1 MSENG
6 NQPAALII
14 GAGIAG
20 MQAALDIA
28 DAGFKVYL
36 VEREPSIGGHMAQL
50 DKTFPTLDCS
60 ACIMTPKMVDVARHP
75 NIELMTYAEPLSVE
89 GEAGAFRARVRQKAR
104 YVDLY
109 KCTGCGDCA
118 KVCPVVVPNEFDMEL
133 ADRHAVYVPFPQAVP
148 NKYTIDKR
156 GWPPCKD
163 ACPAHIDV
171 QGYVA
176 LIGQGKFA
184 EALALIRQTIP
195 FPGVIGRVCNHPCE
209 TACNRGEYDQ
219 PIAICALKRFVADW
233 EIRESGNQGAG
244 IGEPAVR
251 YPIPDTHRIAI
262 VGAGPA
268 GLTAAHDLALQGYGV
283 TVFEALPVAGGM
295 LAVGIP
301 DYRLPRDVL
310 DGEIA
315 RIEALGV
322 EIKLNTPVGGEG
334 GPSLD
339 DLRRDFDA
347 VFVGVGAH
355 LERQLRIEGE
365 DLDGVVPGALF
376 LRALNLKQQAAS
388 NKQQELATC
397 NLQLAA
403 KKVAVVGGGN
413 VAIDAARSALRLGAG
428 EVTIVYRRSR
438 AEMPASAWEVEDAEE
453 EGIHFHFLANP
464 IRILGQD
471 GLVVGIE
478 CVRMELGEP
487 DASGRRRPIPIAG
500 SEFVLDVDMVI
511 PAIGQA
517 PDLGFVGSDL
527 PITRWETLAADPNTL
542 ATGVPGV
549 FAGGDAVSGP
559 ATAIKAIA
567 AGKQA
572 AASIHR
578 YLQGEE
584 LIGPAEGLPVV
595 PFEDV
600 DLRRARKQAR
610 AAMPKLAH
618 EARTADFT
626 EVELGFTEEQAV
638 AEALRCLNCAVC
650 SECRQCV
657 VACQPGAID
666 HDMRDQVIE
675 LDVAAVVVATGFDPF
690 DATKKPELGYGRYP
704 NVISGLEFERLASA
718 SGPTKGKI
726 RINGTEPKEIV
737 FVHCVGSRDKAGA
750 AAGTGEEYC
759 SRICCMYTAKQAH
772 LAHDKVEGAKITAF
786 YMDVRAFG
794 KGFEEFYD
802 RVRAEG
808 VTYRRG
814 NPSEIY
820 KRGDKLIVRA
830 EDTLLGKTVEVPA
843 DLVVLAT
850 GVQPRHDADQV
861 AGMLGLEFSEDGFF
875 AEAHPELRPVDTRQP
890 GIFLAGTC
898 QAPKDIPDTV
908 AQAKAAAAGAIV
920 ALSRVKRE
928 LVEVG

>member
-6 NQPAALII
+6 QQPAALII

-60 ACIMTPKMVDVARHP
+60 SCILTPKMVDVGRHP

-89 GEAGAFRARVRQKAR
+89 GEAGRFRARVLQKAR
-104 YVDLY
+104 YVDLA
-109 KCTGCGDCA
+109 KCTGCDDCA
-118 KVCPVVVPNEFDMEL
+118 KVCPVVVPNEFDMNL
-133 ADRHAVYVPFPQAVP
+133 ADRHAIYIPFPQAVP

-176 LIGQGKFA
+176 LMGQGKFA

-209 TACNRGEYDQ
+209 EVCNRGEYDQ
-219 PIAICALKRFVADW
+219 PVAICSLKRFVADV
-233 EIRESGNQGAG
+233 EQD
-244 IGEPAVR
+244 PALL
-251 YPIPDTHRIAI
+251 PAIETHRDQTVAI

-268 GLTAAHDLALQGYGV
+268 GLTAAHDLALHGYGV

-301 DYRLPRDVL
+301 DYRLPRNVL
-310 DGEIA
+310 DREIA
-315 RIEALGV
+315 RIEALGI
-322 EIKLNTPVGGEG
+322 EIKLNTPVGGSG

-339 DLRRDFDA
+339 DLSHDYDA
-347 VFVGVGAH
+347 VFVAVGAH

-365 DLDGVVPGALF
+365 ELAGVAPGAVF
-376 LRALNLKQQAAS
+376 LRELNLGQPLSIGKR
-388 NKQQELATC
+388 
-397 NLQLAA
+397 
-403 KKVAVVGGGN
+403 VAVVGGGN
-413 VAIDAARSALRLGAG
+413 VAIDAARSALRLGAR

-438 AEMPASAWEVEDAEE
+438 AEMPASVWEVEDAEE
-453 EGIHFHFLANP
+453 EGIRFHFLANP

-471 GLVVGIE
+471 GHVAGIE
-478 CVRMELGEP
+478 CMRMELGEP

-517 PDLGFVGSDL
+517 PDLGFMGPGDAGPRAL
-527 PITRWETLAADPNTL
+527 PVTRWETLATDPDTL

-567 AGKQA
+567 AGKRA
-572 AASIHR
+572 AGCIHR

-584 LIGPAEGLPVV
+584 LTGPAQGLPVV
-595 PFEDV
+595 PLEDV
-600 DLRRARKQAR
+600 DLRRARKEAR
-610 AAMPKLAH
+610 VAMPKLSH
-618 EARTADFT
+618 DTRTASFV
-626 EVELGFTEEQAV
+626 EVEQGFSQEQAM

-657 VACQPGAID
+657 VACQAHAID
-666 HDMRDQVIE
+666 HDMHDQVVE
-675 LDVAAVVVATGFDPF
+675 LDVGAVVVATGFDPF
-690 DATKKPELGYGRYP
+690 DATHKPEFGYGRYP

-718 SGPTKGKI
+718 SGPTRGKI
-726 RINGTEPKEIV
+726 QLNGKEPKEVV
-737 FVHCVGSRDKAGA
+737 FVHCVGSRDKQAGA
-750 AAGTGEEYC
+750 EYC

-772 LAHDKVEGAKITAF
+772 LAHDKIQGAKITVF

-820 KRGDKLIVRA
+820 ERGDKLIVRA
-830 EDTLLGKTVEVPA
+830 EDTLLGRTVEVPA

-850 GVQPRHDADQV
+850 GVQPRADAGQV

-875 AEAHPELRPVDTRQP
+875 AEAHPELRPVDTGRP
-890 GIFLAGTC
+890 GVFLAGTC

-908 AQAKAAAAGAIV
+908 AQAKAAASRAIV
-920 ALSRVKRE
+920 QLSRVKRE
-928 LVEVG
+928 LTNAG

>member
-1 MSENG
+1 MSKETS
-6 NQPAALII
+6 QPAALII

-20 MQAALDIA
+20 IQAALDVA
-28 DAGFKVYL
+28 NAGFKVYL
-36 VEREPSIGGHMAQL
+36 VEREPSVGGHMAQL

-60 ACIMTPKMVDVARHP
+60 ACILTPKMVDVASHP
-75 NIELMTYAEPLSVE
+75 NIDLMTYSEVLDVE
-89 GEAGAFRARVRQKAR
+89 GEAGAFRAQVLKKAR
-104 YVDLY
+104 YVDIT

-118 KVCPVVVPNEFDMEL
+118 KVCPVVVPNEFDMEQ
-133 ADRHAVYVPFPQAVP
+133 ADRHAIYVPFPQAVP

-184 EALALIRQTIP
+184 EALDLIRQTIP

-209 TACNRGEYDQ
+209 EACNRGEYDQ
-219 PIAICALKRFVADW
+219 PIAICALKRFVADV
-233 EIRESGNQGAG
+233 EE
-244 IGEPAVR
+244 EPA
-251 YPIPDTHRIAI
+251 PLPAI
-262 VGAGPA
+262 ETPRDQTVAVIGAGPA
-268 GLTAAHDLALQGYGV
+268 GLTASHDLALKGYQV
-283 TVFEALPVAGGM
+283 TVFESLPVAGGM

-310 DGEIA
+310 DGEID
-315 RIEALGV
+315 RIRRLGV
-322 EIKLNTPVGGEG
+322 EIKLNTPIGGAT

-347 VFVGVGAH
+347 VFVSVGAH
-355 LERQLRIEGE
+355 RERQLRIAGE
-365 DLDGVVPGALF
+365 DLAGVAPGAMF
-376 LRALNLKQQAAS
+376 LRDLNLGQPVTIGKR
-388 NKQQELATC
+388 
-397 NLQLAA
+397 
-403 KKVAVVGGGN
+403 VAVVGGGN
-413 VAIDAARSALRLGAG
+413 VAIDAARSALRLGA
-428 EVTIVYRRSR
+428 ESVTIVYRRSR

-453 EGIHFHFLANP
+453 EGIQFHFLANP
-464 IRILGQD
+464 IRLLGEA
-471 GLVVGIE
+471 GRVIGME

-487 DASGRRRPIPIAG
+487 DDSGRRRPIPIEG
-500 SEFVLDVDMVI
+500 SEFTLDVDMVI
-511 PAIGQA
+511 PAIGQM
-517 PDLGFVGSDL
+517 PDLGFVNGGGL
-527 PITRWETLAADPNTL
+527 KVTRWATLEAEADTL
-542 ATGVPGV
+542 ATQVEGV

-572 AASIHR
+572 AESIHR

-584 LIGPAEGLPVV
+584 LARPGRGLPVV
-595 PFEDV
+595 PLEEV

-610 AAMPKLAH
+610 AAMPKLADD
-618 EARTADFT
+618 ARSGFA
-626 EVELGFTEEQAV
+626 EVELGFSEEQALS
-638 AEALRCLNCAVC
+638 EARRCLNCGVC

-657 VACQPGAID
+657 VACQPGAVV
-666 HDMRDQVIE
+666 HDMRDEVVP
-675 LDVAAVVVATGFDPF
+675 LDIATIVVATGFDPF
-690 DATKKPELGYGRYP
+690 DAAHKPEFGYGRYP

-726 RINGTEPKEIV
+726 KLNGMEPKEIV
-737 FVHCVGSRDKAGA
+737 FVHCVGSRDKQEG
-750 AAGTGEEYC
+750 GEYC
-759 SRICCMYTAKQAH
+759 SRVCCMYTAKQAH
-772 LAHDKVEGAKITAF
+772 LAHDKISGAKITVF

-808 VTYRRG
+808 ITYRRG

-820 KRGDKLIVRA
+820 KRGNKLVVRA

-850 GVQPRHDADQV
+850 GVEPRHDASQV
-861 AGMLGLEFSEDGFF
+861 AQMLGLEFSEDGFF
-875 AEAHPELRPVDTRQP
+875 AELHPELRPVDTRRR

-920 ALSRVKRE
+920 ELLRRKRE
-928 LVEVG
+928 LVGTEARG

>member
-6 NQPAALII
+6 KQPAALII

-20 MQAALDIA
+20 IQAALDIA

-36 VEREPSIGGHMAQL
+36 VEREPSIGGHMSQL

-75 NIELMTYAEPLSVE
+75 NIELMTYAEPLNIE
-89 GEAGAFRARVRQKAR
+89 GIAGAFRARVLQKAR
-104 YVDLY
+104 YVDLG

-118 KVCPVVVPNEFDMEL
+118 KVCPVVVPSEFDMEL
-133 ADRHAVYVPFPQAVP
+133 ADRRAIYVPFPQAVP

-176 LIGQGKFA
+176 LIGQGNFA
-184 EALALIRQTIP
+184 EALALIRRTIP

-209 TACNRGEYDQ
+209 IACNRGEYDQ
-219 PIAICALKRFVADW
+219 PIAICALKRFVAD
-233 EIRESGNQGAG
+233 RER
-244 IGEPAVR
+244 EPAPV
-251 YPIPDTHRIAI
+251 PTIEKHRDQTVAI
-262 VGAGPA
+262 IGAGPA

-283 TVFEALPVAGGM
+283 TVFETLPVAGGM

-310 DGEIA
+310 DTEIA

-322 EIKLNTPVGGEG
+322 EIRLNTPVGDEGSPTLGE
-334 GPSLD
+334 LQ
-339 DLRRDFDA
+339 RDYDA
-347 VFVGVGAH
+347 VFVSVGAH
-355 LERQLRIEGE
+355 LERKLRIAGE
-365 DLDGVVPGALF
+365 DLAGVALGAVF
-376 LRALNLKQQAAS
+376 LRQLNLGQPVAVGKR
-388 NKQQELATC
+388 
-397 NLQLAA
+397 
-403 KKVAVVGGGN
+403 VAVVGGGN
-413 VAIDAARSALRLGAG
+413 VAIDAARSVLRLGA
-428 EVTIVYRRSR
+428 EAVTIVYRRSR

-464 IRILGQD
+464 VRIVGQD
-471 GLVVGIE
+471 GKVVGLE
-478 CVRMELGEP
+478 CVRMELGAP
-487 DASGRRRPIPIAG
+487 DESGRRRPIPVDS

-511 PAIGQA
+511 PAIGQM
-517 PDLGFVGSDL
+517 PDLGFMGQGELKV
-527 PITRWETLAADPNTL
+527 TRRDTLSVDPNTL
-542 ATGVPGV
+542 ATEVVGV

-559 ATAIKAIA
+559 ATAIEAIA
-567 AGKQA
+567 AGIQA

-578 YLQGEE
+578 HLQGEE
-584 LIGPAEGLPVV
+584 LAGPAEGLPVV
-595 PFEDV
+595 PLEDV

-618 EARTADFT
+618 DGHLADFG
-626 EVELGFTEEQAV
+626 EVELGLSEEQAV
-638 AEALRCLNCAVC
+638 AEAERCLNCAVC

-657 VACQPGAID
+657 IACQPQAID
-666 HDMRDQVIE
+666 HDMRDQVVE
-675 LDVAAVVVATGFDPF
+675 LDVGAVVVATGFDAF
-690 DATKKPELGYGRYP
+690 DATHKPEFGYGRYP

-726 RINGTEPKEIV
+726 RLNGKEPKEIV
-737 FVHCVGSRDKAGA
+737 FVHCVGSRDKLEGA
-750 AAGTGEEYC
+750 EYC

-772 LAHDKVEGAKITAF
+772 LAHDKIPGARITVF

-820 KRGDKLIVRA
+820 RRGDKLIVRA
-830 EDTLLGKTVEVPA
+830 EDTLLGRTVEVPA

-850 GVQPRHDADQV
+850 GVQPRADAGGV
-861 AGMLGLEFSEDGFF
+861 AEMLGLEFSEDGFF
-875 AEAHPELRPVDTRQP
+875 AEAHPELRPVDTKRP
-890 GIFLAGTC
+890 GIYLAGTC

-908 AQAKAAAAGAIV
+908 AQAKAAASRAIV
-920 ALSRVKRE
+920 ELSRVKLALAAQERE
-928 LVEVG
+928 RVHEGG